1 MLSASSLLVT
11 SGGLLFE
18 KLPYFHPNNR
28 EQFYNHQR
36 QIVMPSIATLG
47 PVGSDSYQASLQY
60 SPNAEVILY
69 NRIADILAAFR
80 EGRVQYALVPV
91 YNTREGEVKEYF
103 RLMAKMEQGYW
114 VDNVVLPIHLSLGAL
129 SSSGKNDGP
138 ITTIVGR
145 SSVFR
150 QCDEFIEENY
160 PDATLM
166 AVHDIDEAMAA
177 ICREK
182 KQEYAVIESE
192 ALVKKHGLKLL
203 AREVVSHNRT
213 RFSIISREPAPISG
227 YDATAIITRPLRD
240 RVGML
245 ADILGEFTRRGINIL
260 DLQSENDIQTQKL
273 RIYVEVEGH
282 IDTPLLKDALKTIEA
297 TVIQEEDALKVLGSF
312 PRVDMRVKKIKSF
325 GFIGSGDMSKWFADR
340 LENEGYQTF
349 ITGRTT
355 PLTTEAMIE
364 KVDVVL
370 VCVPISVTAPVISN
384 YGALLKDGQALII
397 LAGESENTIETALKA
412 TSQGVEVMFVHN
424 LWGPQA
430 LTMKD
435 KNASVVRTPRSG
447 SFCSEFEAF
456 LYKHGA
462 DINHDSAQK
471 HDLLMGVSQKLPTT
485 VSVALAMTLRDHQI
499 DCNDINNHSTLTS
512 LYGILAM
519 ARIHNQNPRTYAEIM
534 ATTGDGRKIVRSFA
548 DNIIKLIDLAEQGE
562 IAELS
567 DIMEKNKATMPQAF
581 LQSRMKQ
588 AKAVDEVMSQPSM
601 KYA

>member
-1 MLSASSLLVT
+1 
-11 SGGLLFE
+11 
-18 KLPYFHPNNR
+18 
-28 EQFYNHQR
+28 
-36 QIVMPSIATLG
+36 MPSIATLG

-60 SPNAEVILY
+60 SPDTEPVLF
-69 NRIADILAAFR
+69 NRITDVLAAFR
-80 EGRVQYALVPV
+80 EGRVQYALIPV

-103 RLMAKMEQGYW
+103 KLMAKMEQGYW

-129 SSSGKNDGP
+129 PHPDKSENI

-160 PDATLM
+160 PGATLM
-166 AVHDIDEAMAA
+166 AVRDIETAMAA

-182 KQEYAVIESE
+182 KQDYAVIESE

-213 RFSIISREPAPISG
+213 RFSIIGKEPAPVSG
-227 YDATAIITRPLRD
+227 YDATAVITRPLRD

-260 DLQSENDIQTQKL
+260 DLQTENDVQTQKL

-282 IDTPLLKDALKTIEA
+282 IDTPLLKDALQTIES
-297 TVIQEEDALKVLGSF
+297 TVIQEDDALKVLGSF

-325 GFIGSGDMSKWFADR
+325 GFVGSGSMSTWFAER
-340 LENEGYQTF
+340 LASEGYKTY
-349 ITGRTT
+349 ITGRET
-355 PLTTEAMIE
+355 PLRPEEMIDM
-364 KVDVVL
+364 VDVVL
-370 VCVPISVTAPVISN
+370 VCVPISVTARVIGI
-384 YGALLKDGQALII
+384 YGPRLRDGQALII
-397 LAGESENTIETALKA
+397 LAGESENTLATALES
-412 TSQGVEVMFVHN
+412 TSQGVELMFVHN

-435 KNASVVRTPRSG
+435 KNAAVVRTNRSG
-447 SFCSEFEAF
+447 GFCSEFEAF

-471 HDLLMGVSQKLPTT
+471 HDLLMGVNQKLPTT
-485 VSVALAMTLRDHQI
+485 VSVALAMTLREHRI
-499 DCNDINNHSTLTS
+499 DCDDISSHSTLTS

-534 ATTGDGRKIVRSFA
+534 AMAGDGRKIVRSFA
-548 DNIIKLIDLAEQGE
+548 DNLNKLIDLAEQGD
-562 IAELS
+562 IVELS
-567 DIMEKNKATMPQAF
+567 DIMTTNKATMPETF

-588 AKAVDEVMSQPSM
+588 AKAVDELMSRPSM
-601 KYA
+601 KIA

>member
-1 MLSASSLLVT
+1 
-11 SGGLLFE
+11 
-18 KLPYFHPNNR
+18 
-28 EQFYNHQR
+28 
-36 QIVMPSIATLG
+36 MPSIATLG
-47 PVGSDSYQASLQY
+47 PVGSDSYQASCQY
-60 SPNAEVILY
+60 LPNAELFLY
-69 NRIADILAAFR
+69 NRIADIFAAFR
-80 EGRVQYALVPV
+80 EGKVQYAVIPV

-103 RLMAKMEQGYW
+103 RLMAKMEEGYW

-129 SSSGKNDGP
+129 PHPEKGKNT

-145 SSVFR
+145 GSVFR
-150 QCDEFIEENY
+150 QCDEFIEEKY
-160 PDATLM
+160 PDVTLM
-166 AVHDIDEAMAA
+166 AVNDIEGAMTA
-177 ICREK
+177 IDLEK
-182 KQEYAVIESE
+182 KQGYAVIESE
-192 ALVKKHGLKLL
+192 ILVKKHGLKLL
-203 AREVVSHNRT
+203 TREVVSHNRT
-213 RFSIISREPAPISG
+213 RFAIIGREPAPASG

-260 DLQSENDIQTQKL
+260 DLRSENDVQTQKL

-282 IDTPLLKDALKTIEA
+282 INTPLLRDALNIIES
-297 TVIQEEDALKVLGSF
+297 TVIQEKDALKVLGSF

-325 GFIGSGDMSKWFADR
+325 GFIGSGDMSKWFANR
-340 LENEGYQTF
+340 LENEGYKTI
-349 ITGRTT
+349 ITGRET
-355 PLTTEAMIE
+355 PVTSEAMIE

-370 VCVPISVTAPVISN
+370 VCVPISVTAPVIGT
-384 YGALLKDGQALII
+384 YGPLLKDGQALII
-397 LAGESENTIETALKA
+397 LAGESENTIATALKS

-435 KNASVVRTPRSG
+435 KNATVVRTHRSG

-462 DINHDSAQK
+462 DINHDTAQK

-499 DCNDINNHSTLTS
+499 DCNDINSHSTLTS

-534 ATTGDGRKIVRSFA
+534 ATAGDGRKIVRSFA
-548 DNIIKLIDLAEQGE
+548 ENIIKLIELAEQGK

-567 DIMEKNKATMPQAF
+567 DIMETNKATMPQSF
-581 LQSRMKQ
+581 LQFRMKQ
-588 AKAVDEVMSQPSM
+588 AKAVDDVMSRPNM
-601 KYA
+601 KRA